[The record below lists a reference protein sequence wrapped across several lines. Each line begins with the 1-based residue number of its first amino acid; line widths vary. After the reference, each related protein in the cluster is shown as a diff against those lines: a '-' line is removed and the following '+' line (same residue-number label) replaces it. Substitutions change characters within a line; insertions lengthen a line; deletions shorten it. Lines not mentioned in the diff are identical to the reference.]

1 MQDLDVGK
9 RIRRIRRKLG
19 LTQAQFGKRL
29 GVIRGSIA
37 RYEAGSIPR
46 LRLLNEIAKLGGVTV
61 AWLLQGAEDSN
72 KKMSLLGPR
81 QLDLTEPL
89 SAFLGFLERK
99 AAALVLLPQQQRKQY
114 EKRVKELLSRIRREL
129 DEYQIVLEARLRKGG
144 RRRAS

>member
-1 MQDLDVGK
+1 MQDLDVGT
-9 RIRRIRRKLG
+9 RIRRIRSKLG
-19 LTQAQFGKRL
+19 LTQAQFAKRL